1 MLPNETDC
9 SGFEKTMNQY
19 CAEVTKLTKILLHAI
34 SRSVVK
40 VKGQISRS
48 NFHEIFSNRNNFGII
63 FWYNFLYI
71 FCICCL
77 FSGHVSHHITQSWRE
92 SYHMMFWVESNFYC
106 TRNVQIQKF
115 VTRNIQKHT
124 FDCIINRFSKSILI
138 ESIIYVPKNKV

>member
-9 SGFEKTMNQY
+9 SGFEKTMNKY

-34 SRSVVK
+34 SRSVLK
-40 VKGQISRS
+40 FKGQE
-48 NFHEIFSNRNNFGII
+48 NQLCYNLHFL
-63 FWYNFLYI
+63 YNFCI
-71 FCICCL
+71 FFCICRL
-77 FSGHVSHHITQSWRE
+77 FSGHVSHHIKQSWRE

-115 VTRNIQKHT
+115 VTRNVQKHA

-138 ESIIYVPKNKV
+138 ECIIYVPKNKV